1 MQPAELPCN
10 ARHRLLDRFVQ
21 FAEDRS
27 SREAQRFWFSVL
39 DADGDGR
46 LGWADMRQ
54 AYDAVDKS
62 CCGFVVSFDDLVHQ
76 VSDMVRAAAPPRAG
90 FTSGE
95 LWCSKLGAGVL
106 GLLLNHNNM
115 LLQRSTAEWGRGD
128 YLL

>member
-1 MQPAELPCN
+1 MQCALPAACMP
-10 ARHRLLDRFVQ
+10 RFVS

-54 AYDAVDKS
+54 AYDAVDKTRCS
-62 CCGFVVSFDDLVHQ
+62 FVVSFGDLVHQ
-76 VSDMVRAAAPPRAG
+76 ISDMVGAAAPPRAG
-90 FTSGE
+90 FTASE
-95 LWCSKLGAGVL
+95 LWHSKLGAGVL
-106 GLLLNHNNM
+106 GLLMNHNNM

-128 YLL
+128 YAL